1 MTTAKITYNDGQVR
15 LECDGNPL
23 AIMIHYEGIIQ
34 ATSNLPQGFIIK
46 ETKNRIMILRL
57 SEQPFPEV
65 LFEYEGRFKIIR
77 SDLYNNRNRITA
89 LSTKKTDQY
98 YRIKDKYTELN
109 SKWVEYGDTYTYGD
123 ISKRKTDIVTNN
135 LRTTS
140 GNLFLKDGTAYYGDV
155 HFHSDGT
162 FMTGGVHNEDSQILY
177 RKKKKFIK
185 NGIAR
190 KL

>member
-57 SEQPFPEV
+57 SDQSFPEV

-77 SDLYNNRNRITA
+77 SDLYNN
-89 LSTKKTDQY
+89 
-98 YRIKDKYTELN
+98 
-109 SKWVEYGDTYTYGD
+109 
-123 ISKRKTDIVTNN
+123 
-135 LRTTS
+135 
-140 GNLFLKDGTAYYGDV
+140 
-155 HFHSDGT
+155 
-162 FMTGGVHNEDSQILY
+162 
-177 RKKKKFIK
+177 
-185 NGIAR
+185 
-190 KL
+190 

>member
-15 LECDGNPL
+15 LESDGNPL

-46 ETKNRIMILRL
+46 ESKKRIMILRL

-109 SKWVEYGDTYTYGD
+109 SKWTEYGDTYTYGD
-123 ISKRKTDIVTNN
+123 IGKRKTDIVTNN

-190 KL
+190 KI

>member
-1 MTTAKITYNDGQVR
+1 MTKAKITYNDGQVR

-23 AIMIHYEGIIQ
+23 VIMIHYEGIIQ
-34 ATSNLPQGFIIK
+34 ATSNLPQGFIVSENK
-46 ETKNRIMILRL
+46 KRIVILRL
-57 SEQPFPEV
+57 SDKQFPEV

-135 LRTTS
+135 LRATS

>member
-57 SEQPFPEV
+57 SYQPFPEV

-77 SDLYNNRNRITA
+77 SDLYNNRNKITA

-162 FMTGGVHNEDSQILY
+162 FMTGGVHNEDSQRLY

>member
-162 FMTGGVHNEDSQILY
+162 FMTGGVHNEDSQRLY

>member
-1 MTTAKITYNDGQVR
+1 MKRIF
-15 LECDGNPL
+15 C
-23 AIMIHYEGIIQ
+23 IF
-34 ATSNLPQGFIIK
+34 FIIK

-57 SEQPFPEV
+57 SDQPFPEV
-65 LFEYEGRFKIIR
+65 LFEYEGRFKIIK

-140 GNLFLKDGTAYYGDV
+140 GNLFLKDGTAYYGDI

-162 FMTGGVHNEDSQILY
+162 FMTGGVHNEDSQRLY

-190 KL
+190 KI

>member
-1 MTTAKITYNDGQVR
+1 MTTAKITYNDGQVH

>member
-23 AIMIHYEGIIQ
+23 AIMIQYEGIIQ

>member
-57 SEQPFPEV
+57 SEQLFPEV

-109 SKWVEYGDTYTYGD
+109 SKWIEYSDTYTYGH

-162 FMTGGVHNEDSQILY
+162 FMTGGVHNEDSQRLY

>member
-1 MTTAKITYNDGQVR
+1 MTKAKITYNDGQVR

-23 AIMIHYEGIIQ
+23 IIMINYEGIIQ

-57 SEQPFPEV
+57 SDQPFPKV

-135 LRTTS
+135 LRATS